1 MELFLSLLMGI
12 GLSAASGFKLFVPL
26 LIISGAS
33 LSGNLVLSSGFDWI
47 GTYPAF
53 IIFLT
58 ATILEIAAYFI
69 PGIDNLLDT
78 LEGPAAFVAGTILTA
93 AFIGE
98 MSPYLR
104 IILSIIAGG
113 GTASAVQFSTA
124 TARGGSTLTTGGT
137 ANPFLNI
144 IEVILSTIIAIFSL
158 LYPILVIVFLG
169 VIVYIFFKKIHP
181 KFKDKKL

>member
-1 MELFLSLLMGI
+1 MELYLSVLMGI

-26 LIISGAS
+26 LIISLAS
-33 LSGNLVLSSGFDWI
+33 LSGHLELSSGFEWI

-58 ATILEIAAYFI
+58 ATVLEIAAYFI

-78 LEGPAAFVAGTILTA
+78 LEGPAAFVAGTIITA

-104 IILSIIAGG
+104 ITLSIIAGG

-124 TARGGSTLTTGGT
+124 TARGGSTLTTGGA

-144 IEVILSTIIAIFSL
+144 FEIVFSVLISIFSL
-158 LYPILVIVFLG
+158 LYPILVIVLLIFMA
-169 VIVYIFFKKIHP
+169 YIFIKKFYP
-181 KFKDKKL
+181 KIKQWRL